1 MCHVVMQM
9 NAYML
14 QYDLYADELTAS
26 WVRSV
31 WWVIKVLPLYVYSQQ
46 LLMYDDVCVGAS

>member
-14 QYDLYADELTAS
+14 QYDLYADKLTAS

-31 WWVIKVLPLYVYSQQ
+31 WWVVKVLPLYVYSQQ